1 MCEGDDCLFI
11 FGYGSLCWRPGF
23 PYLRKFN
30 GYIRGWKRVFWQ
42 GSTDHRGTPS
52 DPGRVVTLIKQ
63 PLGSLEEFI
72 TWGVVYCIP
81 DTEAAV
87 ILKSLD
93 YRERGGYVREELDVF
108 ISGQESP
115 VVKGAI
121 VYLADETNLEYL
133 GEAPIKDIAF
143 QIYKSVGPSG
153 PNIDY
158 LFNLAESLRRM
169 GVDDAHVY
177 EIEKHVRVLITD
189 ESGSQIKEIN
199 AKEEHGSIV
208 EIIHDKSSDSEDDN
222 EKTGADHVSECK
234 ALEIVIHERRG
245 QLQRRYISNSA
256 TSGTI
261 VVDDG
266 AGIAVSNRGKSLLPC
281 GVVQSRGTFSALD
294 LVNVVDTH
302 GNNIARGYTS
312 YASSEIEKIMGK
324 HSNEINKI
332 LGFNRGEAVILSQN
346 MILV

>member
-1 MCEGDDCLFI
+1 MCEGDDCVFI

-30 GYIRGWKRVFWQ
+30 GYIKGWRRVFWQ
-42 GSTDHRGTPS
+42 GSTDHRGTPAA
-52 DPGRVVTLIKQ
+52 PGRVVTLIKQ
-63 PLGSLEEFI
+63 PPESIEEYT

-108 ISGQESP
+108 ISGQDLP

-121 VYLADETNLEYL
+121 VYLADETNAEYL
-133 GEAPIKDIAF
+133 GDAPIKDIAS

-158 LFNLAESLRRM
+158 LFNLAESLRKM
-169 GVDDAHVY
+169 GVHDLHVFELESHVKVMMVDERGSRVE
-177 EIEKHVRVLITD
+177 EIEVQKVVIEKVD
-189 ESGSQIKEIN
+189 
-199 AKEEHGSIV
+199 
-208 EIIHDKSSDSEDDN
+208 DKSSSSDEEDA
-222 EKTGADHVSECK
+222 TGADVVSECK
-234 ALEIVIHERRG
+234 AIEISDHNGRS
-245 QLQRRYISNSA
+245 QLQRKYISNLA
-256 TSGTI
+256 TVGTI
-261 VVDDG
+261 VVDAG

-281 GVVQSRGTFSALD
+281 GVVQVKGTFSALD
-294 LVNVVDTH
+294 LVNVIDTH
-302 GNNIARGYTS
+302 GNSIARGYTT
-312 YASSEIEKIMGK
+312 YASSEIEKIIGK
-324 HSNEINKI
+324 HSNEINKL
-332 LGFNRGEAVILSQN
+332 LGFTRGEAVILAQN